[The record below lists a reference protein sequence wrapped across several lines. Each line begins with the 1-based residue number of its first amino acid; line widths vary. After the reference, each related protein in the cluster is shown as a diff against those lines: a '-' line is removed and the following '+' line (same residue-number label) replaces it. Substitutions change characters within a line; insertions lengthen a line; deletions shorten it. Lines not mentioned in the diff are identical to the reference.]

1 MEDGLLFLF
10 RRIADLQ
17 AQQKTVKL
25 GFRKRKC
32 AFQFNWVLSSNNQ
45 ERLRKV
51 HSGTLHR
58 YLPLGHRLKQCRL
71 GSGSGPIDF
80 VYTKNLREERALPE
94 NKFVVALIEVT
105 DCCGGGGKPIGCSL
119 HAWECRTQ

>member
-1 MEDGLLFLF
+1 MATCRTHDCKEVTLNLRLPIHLANGT
-10 RRIADLQ
+10 LQ
-17 AQQKTVKL
+17 FK
-25 GFRKRKC
+25 
-32 AFQFNWVLSSNNQ
+32 WILSSNNQ
-45 ERLRKV
+45 ERLRKG

-80 VYTKNLREERALPE
+80 VYQKNLCKERALPE

-105 DCCGGGGKPIGCSL
+105 DTGDVGGKQIGCSL
-119 HAWECRTQ
+119 HALECRTQ